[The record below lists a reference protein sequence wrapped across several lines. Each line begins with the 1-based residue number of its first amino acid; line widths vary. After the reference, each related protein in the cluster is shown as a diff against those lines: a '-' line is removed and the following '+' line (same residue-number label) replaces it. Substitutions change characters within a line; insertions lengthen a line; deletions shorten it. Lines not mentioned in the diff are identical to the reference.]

1 MAASRENVHFDL
13 KSERFQ
19 AVMFSPF
26 LVEKKNQKTGLSIN
40 FIITFGNQ
48 TGFPNYLVGIY

>member
-40 FIITFGNQ
+40 FIYFW
-48 TGFPNYLVGIY
+48 